1 MPVPGT
7 VMNLITL
14 TKQKREHFNS
24 LAKSNHS
31 SAIADHVKTLG
42 HNIKEPTF

>member
-24 LAKSNHS
+24 LAKSNRS